1 MMAQSCGLRHAFS
14 GLSHEDLAAMAPFPK
29 ARRQQRAAANIMA
42 TDAAVEAVLGII
54 GKP

>member
-29 ARRQQRAAANIMA
+29 ARRQQRAANIMA
-42 TDAAVEAVLGII
+42 TDDAAVEAVLGII